1 MILVLNCQTSLKLL
15 SLDSAIDQQR
25 IEREEEEQLEEAI
38 RLSLEQP
45 RIGLEEQEQLEQ
57 VNRLSLEAG
66 RIISILSFLFL
77 SLSKVKLL
85 KLKLRQR
92 KDS

>member
-45 RIGLEEQEQLEQ
+45 AFGKEFLIKTLAPQDRINTE
-57 VNRLSLEAG
+57 
-66 RIISILSFLFL
+66 
-77 SLSKVKLL
+77 LL
-85 KLKLRQR
+85 NLIF
-92 KDS
+92 SG